1 MSFCFIVIFNK
12 LFAFLWVRLL
22 TCNFYDCLWIS
33 SLNSMQIYVW
43 SVNWCVCASV
53 CFSPASSLARGC
65 SLTLQLY
72 IKPKT
77 QVKVYV
83 SVPFKDLSLS
93 SHPAT
98 AVTSSNNSVYIWGC
112 MGTCVTRSWALRM
125 DWVGKKHLQFQEFQL
140 VTKVVFVS
148 KFNVWF
154 CICITTNT
162 LVYIWAH
169 ALIKC
174 YTHQI

>member
-112 MGTCVTRSWALRM
+112 MGTCVTSPM
-125 DWVGKKHLQFQEFQL
+125 KEFQL
-140 VTKVVFVS
+140 ATKVVFVS

>member
-1 MSFCFIVIFNK
+1 M
-12 LFAFLWVRLL
+12 
-22 TCNFYDCLWIS
+22 
-33 SLNSMQIYVW
+33 
-43 SVNWCVCASV
+43 NWCVCASV

-98 AVTSSNNSVYIWGC
+98 AVTSSNNSVHLGLHEYLCHKVLGFKNGLGREKNISNEGISTSYQGGFLC
-112 MGTCVTRSWALRM
+112 QSLTCGSAYASLQMHLFIFELMHSSNVTFTRFS
-125 DWVGKKHLQFQEFQL
+125 
-140 VTKVVFVS
+140 
-148 KFNVWF
+148 
-154 CICITTNT
+154 
-162 LVYIWAH
+162 
-169 ALIKC
+169 
-174 YTHQI
+174 

>member
-1 MSFCFIVIFNK
+1 M
-12 LFAFLWVRLL
+12 
-22 TCNFYDCLWIS
+22 
-33 SLNSMQIYVW
+33 
-43 SVNWCVCASV
+43 NWCVCASV

-98 AVTSSNNSVYIWGC
+98 AVTSSNNSVHLGLHEYLCHKVLGFKNGLGREKNISNEGISTSYQGGFLC
-112 MGTCVTRSWALRM
+112 QSLTCGSAYTSLQMHLFIFELMHSSNVTFTRFS
-125 DWVGKKHLQFQEFQL
+125 
-140 VTKVVFVS
+140 
-148 KFNVWF
+148 
-154 CICITTNT
+154 
-162 LVYIWAH
+162 
-169 ALIKC
+169 
-174 YTHQI
+174 

>member
-1 MSFCFIVIFNK
+1 M
-12 LFAFLWVRLL
+12 
-22 TCNFYDCLWIS
+22 
-33 SLNSMQIYVW
+33 
-43 SVNWCVCASV
+43 NWCVCASV

-112 MGTCVTRSWALRM
+112 MSTCVTRSWALRM
-125 DWVGKKHLQFQEFQL
+125 DWVGKKTSPMKEFQL
-140 VTKVVFVS
+140 ATKVVFLCQS
-148 KFNVWF
+148 LTCGSAYASLQMHLFIFELMHSSNVTF
-154 CICITTNT
+154 TRFS
-162 LVYIWAH
+162 
-169 ALIKC
+169 
-174 YTHQI
+174 

>member
-1 MSFCFIVIFNK
+1 M
-12 LFAFLWVRLL
+12 
-22 TCNFYDCLWIS
+22 
-33 SLNSMQIYVW
+33 
-43 SVNWCVCASV
+43 NWCVCASV

-112 MGTCVTRSWALRM
+112 MSTCVTRSWALRM
-125 DWVGKKHLQFQEFQL
+125 DWVGKKNISNEGISTSYQGGFLCQSLMCGSAYASLQMHLFIFEL
-140 VTKVVFVS
+140 MHSSNVTFTRFS
-148 KFNVWF
+148 
-154 CICITTNT
+154 
-162 LVYIWAH
+162 
-169 ALIKC
+169 
-174 YTHQI
+174 

>member
-1 MSFCFIVIFNK
+1 M
-12 LFAFLWVRLL
+12 
-22 TCNFYDCLWIS
+22 
-33 SLNSMQIYVW
+33 
-43 SVNWCVCASV
+43 NWCVCASV

-98 AVTSSNNSVYIWGC
+98 AVTSSNNSVHLGLHEYLCHKVLGFKNGLGREKNISNEGISTSYQGGFLC
-112 MGTCVTRSWALRM
+112 QSLMCGSAYASLQMHLFIFELMHSSNVTFTRFS
-125 DWVGKKHLQFQEFQL
+125 
-140 VTKVVFVS
+140 
-148 KFNVWF
+148 
-154 CICITTNT
+154 
-162 LVYIWAH
+162 
-169 ALIKC
+169 
-174 YTHQI
+174 